1 MQPPSDNRYN
11 VQHSVDF
18 PQTEDYKLWNYKFTL
33 TWKFNK
39 RTNRYHGENSTQEE
53 GLPYIVLVC

>member
-18 PQTEDYKLWNYKFTL
+18 SQTEDYKLWNYKFTL

-39 RTNRYHGENSTQEE
+39 RTGRYHGENSAQDE
-53 GLPYIVLVC
+53 LNRL